1 MSSGN
6 DYLVLEEKAPK
17 HSSSL
22 DAMDDKY
29 LYALDEV
36 AVVPQSGI
44 YTNLK
49 SLFER
54 MFALVLLVL
63 LSPVILFFGF
73 MVRFSSKGPAF
84 YLQQRLGL
92 NGQTYTMVKLRTM
105 VHDAESGTGAVWASA
120 SDPRVTRLG
129 SFLRKTQI
137 DEFPQLW
144 NVLMGNMSLIG
155 PRPERP
161 EIAKRLELDIPH
173 YMQRLHVKPGITGL
187 AQLTLPADTDLES
200 VRRKL
205 IPDLYYV
212 KNMSLILDV
221 KIFAHTGIYFMKSI
235 LRCVH
240 QVFSLPTLNT
250 ARISLTSEFE
260 DGFEEVEAKA
270 S

>member
-1 MSSGN
+1 
-6 DYLVLEEKAPK
+6 
-17 HSSSL
+17 
-22 DAMDDKY
+22 
-29 LYALDEV
+29 
-36 AVVPQSGI
+36 
-44 YTNLK
+44 
-49 SLFER
+49 
-54 MFALVLLVL
+54 
-63 LSPVILFFGF
+63 
-73 MVRFSSKGPAF
+73 
-84 YLQQRLGL
+84 YLQKRLGL
-92 NGQTYTMVKLRTM
+92 NGQAYIMVKLRTM
-105 VHDAESGTGAVWASA
+105 VHDAESGTGAVWASSA
-120 SDPRVTRLG
+120 DPRVTRLG

-144 NVLMGNMSLIG
+144 NVLMGEMSLIG

-161 EIAKRLELDIPH
+161 EIAQRLELDIPH

-212 KNMSLILDV
+212 KHMSLMLDM
-221 KIFAHTGIYFMKSI
+221 KIFAHTGLYFVRSI

-240 QVFSLPTLNT
+240 QVFALPTLNS
-250 ARISLTSEFE
+250 ARLSLTAEFE